1 MIRLKLNLYINVT
14 IKLTK
19 NLVSSVEGESGTDAD
34 GWKSEEKPFVA

>member
-1 MIRLKLNLYINVT
+1 MIRLKFNLYMNVT

-19 NLVSSVEGESGTDAD
+19 NLVSSVEGESGTD